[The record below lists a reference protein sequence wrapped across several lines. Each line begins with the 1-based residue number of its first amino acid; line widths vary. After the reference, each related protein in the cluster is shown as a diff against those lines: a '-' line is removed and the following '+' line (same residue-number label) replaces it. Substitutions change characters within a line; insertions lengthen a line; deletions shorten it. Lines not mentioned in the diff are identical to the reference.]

1 MAGGGQGGGEKTEKA
16 TPKKRDE
23 ARKKGQVAKSQD
35 LNGAVVM
42 LAGLMALGIAG
53 GAIVARMQGLLIGS
67 LVQAANPEV
76 VDEKGVGPIMWDAL
90 VHTGLAVAP
99 VAMACLVAGVVV
111 SVLQVGLKPSLKAAA
126 PDVKRINPLQGVKQL
141 FSPNSLVEGGKSIVK
156 VAIVA
161 GIVAA
166 ALVPDLPTLGTLV
179 GMTPI
184 QLADHLVA
192 EIMGIAQR
200 AAVAYLVIGVAD
212 VAWQRY
218 RHEKQLKM
226 SLQEVKEEMKQQV
239 LPAEVKMAQR
249 RRAMDITRA
258 RMMDAV
264 PGADVVVTN
273 PTHFSV
279 ALKYESGKLAPE
291 VVAKG
296 QDLIALRIREI
307 AREHGVPVVPDP
319 PLARALH
326 KHVEVGRAIPED
338 LYAAVAQVLAY
349 VYRIAGR
356 RAA

>member
-1 MAGGGQGGGEKTEKA
+1 
-16 TPKKRDE
+16 
-23 ARKKGQVAKSQD
+23 
-35 LNGAVVM
+35 M
-42 LAGLMALGIAG
+42 LAGLLALAATG
-53 GAIVARMQGLLIGS
+53 GAIVARMQDVLSSS
-67 LVQAANPEV
+67 LVQTGNPSV
-76 VDEKGVGPIMWDAL
+76 VSKKGVGPILWDVVVDTA
-90 VHTGLAVAP
+90 LAVAP
-99 VAMACLVAGVVV
+99 IALACLVAGVVA

-126 PDVKRINPLQGVKQL
+126 PDPKRINPIQGAKQL
-141 FSPNSLVEGGKSIVK
+141 LSPNALVEGTKSVVKVSIV
-156 VAIVA
+156 AA
-161 GIVAA
+161 IVAA

-184 QLADHLVA
+184 QLADHLVG

-200 AAVAYLVIGVAD
+200 AAVAYLFIGVAD

-226 SLQEVKEEMKQQV
+226 DKQEVKEEMKQQS

-249 RRAMDITRA
+249 RRAMEQTRA
-258 RMMDAV
+258 RMMAAV
-264 PGADVVVTN
+264 PEADVVVTN

-307 AREHGVPVVPDP
+307 AREHGVPIVPDP

-326 KHVEVGRAIPED
+326 KNVEVGRAIPED

>member
-1 MAGGGQGGGEKTEKA
+1 MAGGGGGEKTEKA

-53 GAIVARMQGLLIGS
+53 GAIVGRMQALLISS
-67 LVQAANPEV
+67 LVQTSNPGV
-76 VDEKGVGPIMWDAL
+76 VNEKGVGPIMWDA
-90 VHTGLAVAP
+90 VVQTGLAVAP
-99 VAMACLVAGVVV
+99 VAGACLVAGVVV
-111 SVLQVGLKPSLKAAA
+111 NVLQVGLKPSLKAAK
-126 PDVKRINPLQGVKQL
+126 PDVKRINPLQGFKQL
-141 FSPNSLVEGGKSIVK
+141 FSPNALVEGGKSIVK

-161 GIVAA
+161 AIVAA
-166 ALVPDLPTLGTLV
+166 AIVPELPTLGTLV

-184 QLADHLVA
+184 QLADHLA
-192 EIMGIAQR
+192 GEIMGIAQR
-200 AAVAYLVIGVAD
+200 AAIAYLFIGVAD
-212 VAWQRY
+212 VGWQRY

-226 SLQEVKEEMKQQV
+226 DKQEVKEEAKQQS
-239 LPAEVKMAQR
+239 LPAEVKMSQR
-249 RRAMDITRA
+249 RRAMDLTRA

-326 KHVEVGRAIPED
+326 RHVEVGRAIPED